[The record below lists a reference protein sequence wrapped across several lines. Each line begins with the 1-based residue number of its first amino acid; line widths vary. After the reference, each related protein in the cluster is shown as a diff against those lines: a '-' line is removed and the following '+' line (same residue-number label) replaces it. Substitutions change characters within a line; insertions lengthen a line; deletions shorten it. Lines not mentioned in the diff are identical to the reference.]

1 MIFKEF
7 IDSLISHR
15 LTQHALWVRWG
26 YERQLEG
33 PLPAGNERYL
43 GFLITQ
49 HRMPGPNRMC
59 PRRNIGQSKNPV
71 VVGYRHIGIRGQQKP
86 TFHKAVLIT

>member
-1 MIFKEF
+1 MVLKEF
-7 IDSLISHR
+7 IDGLISRR

-26 YERQLEG
+26 YEREFEG
-33 PLPAGNERYL
+33 FLSARNERYL

-49 HRMPGPNRMC
+49 HRMPGPDRMC
-59 PRRNIGQSKNPV
+59 ASRNIRQSKKPV
-71 VVGYRHIGIRGQQKP
+71 VVGYRHIRIRGQQKP